1 MQINMTFRQLEAFA
15 ALARTLNFS
24 EAAKAINISQPALS
38 SAISK
43 LEELVNSPLFNRT
56 TRSVSLTPVGEELLK
71 ISVQLLND
79 FDVSLARIN
88 DLIDGK
94 WGKLSIAAVP
104 SLAGTFLPEILNQ
117 FQQAYPGVSIY
128 VRDALS
134 EASIDSLKLGQV
146 ALALGPSKAM
156 DDELSQRELFTDHL
170 VLVCPSDHDLAKFKT
185 VTWSKLQPYRLVS
198 LTSTSNVR
206 LIMEAEY
213 LQHGTKFQP
222 SFEVEHASTLIGFIV
237 NKLGIGVL
245 PASLVPLL
253 NASNLTT
260 VDLVN
265 PEIIRSICCIRLK
278 SRSLTP
284 AALKFMEICE
294 QYAKE
299 YRTAGKLRH

>member
-94 WGKLSIAAVP
+94 WGKLSIAAVH
-104 SLAGTFLPEILNQ
+104 SLAATFLPEILNL

-156 DDELSQRELFTDHL
+156 DDELSQRELFTDH
-170 VLVCPSDHDLAKFKT
+170 P
-185 VTWSKLQPYRLVS
+185 
-198 LTSTSNVR
+198 
-206 LIMEAEY
+206 
-213 LQHGTKFQP
+213 
-222 SFEVEHASTLIGFIV
+222 
-237 NKLGIGVL
+237 
-245 PASLVPLL
+245 
-253 NASNLTT
+253 
-260 VDLVN
+260 
-265 PEIIRSICCIRLK
+265 
-278 SRSLTP
+278 
-284 AALKFMEICE
+284 
-294 QYAKE
+294 
-299 YRTAGKLRH
+299 